1 MCYKNAMTRSWA
13 GGSYLVLALGVAVV
27 STASILIRYAQAEGV
42 PSLTIAAI
50 RLGLAALVLTPI
62 VWMRAPHELRA
73 LRRRDLVLAL
83 LSGVALAIHFWSWIA
98 SLAYTSVASS
108 TVLVTTNPL
117 WVGLASMLI
126 LGERP
131 GRRTIGGIALTLAGS
146 LFIFTS
152 DGSQGSTAFQ
162 PDPVRGNL
170 LALLGAIAASAYL
183 LLGRALRP
191 RVGLLVYIWLAYGTA
206 ALVLLLTVGVTGH
219 TLAGYSTFAYAVMI
233 ALALGPQ
240 LLGHTAFNWA
250 LRHVSATF
258 VAISILGEPIG
269 SALLALLLFGERFA
283 PLQLAGFVLILGGIF
298 LAARGEKEGGGA
310 RRERAFSKDQGD
322 VRRQD
327 RPHSD
332 DPSTGHDPR
341 IP

>member
-1 MCYKNAMTRSWA
+1 MTRSWA
-13 GGSYLVLALGVAVV
+13 GGPYLVLAFGVAVV

-42 PSLTIAAI
+42 PSLAIAAV
-50 RLGLAALVLTPI
+50 RLAMAALVLTPI
-62 VWMRAPHELRA
+62 VWMRAGPELRA

-83 LSGVALAIHFWSWIA
+83 FSGVALAIHFWSWIA

-131 GRRTIGGIALTLAGS
+131 GRRTIGGIALTLIGS

-152 DGSQGSTAFQ
+152 DSPQGGGAALQ

-170 LALLGAIAASAYL
+170 LALLGALAASAYL

-206 ALVLLLTVGVTGH
+206 ALVLLLTVGITGH
-219 TLAGYSTFAYAVMI
+219 TLAGYSTLAYAVMI

-298 LAARGEKEGGGA
+298 LAARGEGVGGGV
-310 RRERAFSKDQGD
+310 RPERVLSKEQ
-322 VRRQD
+322 
-327 RPHSD
+327 
-332 DPSTGHDPR
+332 
-341 IP
+341 